1 MSKYTNPTDMTN
13 FEAATIRDGHQ
24 VNVVYRRRGPAILT
38 RLSPAARHAVE
49 TYTATAEAVLSGGAS
64 SPRDSLTRSARTFSG
79 PASEGRQAGF
89 VDQVAFLRRME
100 AAVGHDPIILRDKPR
115 VTADPLD
122 LWRQVCLAD
131 MSIKAYLTQRKGLA
145 RSDKRMKALQAAFMA
160 ACDRVTSAIG
170 STKSPLG

>member
-1 MSKYTNPTDMTN
+1 MSNHQSPTDMTN
-13 FEAATIRDGHQ
+13 FEVATIRDGHQ

-64 SPRDSLTRSARTFSG
+64 APRDSLNRSIRTSGG

-100 AAVGHDPIILRDKPR
+100 AAVGQDPIILRDRPR
-115 VTADPLD
+115 VAADPLD
-122 LWRQVCLAD
+122 LWRRVCLGD

-145 RSDKRMKALQAAFMA
+145 RSDKRMKALQAAFVA
-160 ACDRVTSAIG
+160 ACDRVSDAIG

>member
-64 SPRDSLTRSARTFSG
+64 SPRDSLTRSARTSGG

-100 AAVGHDPIILRDKPR
+100 AAVGHDPIILREKPR
-115 VTADPLD
+115 VVADPLD
-122 LWRQVCLAD
+122 LWRRVCLGD
-131 MSIKAYLTQRKGLA
+131 MSMKEYITCKGIAL
-145 RSDKRMKALQAAFMA
+145 SEKRMKALQEAFLAAGN
-160 ACDRVTSAIG
+160 RVADAIG
-170 STKSPLG
+170 ATKSPPG